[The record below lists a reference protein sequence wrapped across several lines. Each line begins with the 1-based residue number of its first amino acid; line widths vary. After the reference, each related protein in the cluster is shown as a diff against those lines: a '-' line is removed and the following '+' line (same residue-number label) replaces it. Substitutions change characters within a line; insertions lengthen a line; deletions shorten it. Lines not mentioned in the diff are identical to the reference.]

1 MNFSR
6 LRIKN
11 LLLITAAFILAA
23 CLILPQTP
31 FAATPDSGVSSD
43 ILTQLGDAMSRVSE
57 RVNPAVVNISTSKT
71 VKTPRLPF
79 DDPLFRKFFGEGR
92 TQKQKVFSLGSG
104 VIATPDGYI
113 VTCNHVIEGAEDIV
127 VRLNDSREFKGK
139 IVGLDSRTDIAIIKI
154 TAENLPTVAWGDSD
168 KLRTGAVVIAI
179 GNPYGLNQTVTMGIV
194 SATGRAGMGLVDYED
209 FIQTD
214 ASINP
219 GNSGGALINSRGELI
234 GINDAIFSTSGGN
247 QGIGF
252 AIPSSMAKNVM
263 DSIISQGKVV
273 RGYLGVQ
280 VQPLTADLAKQ
291 FGMKHDKG
299 ILVVDV
305 TEGGPADKGGI
316 KRGDIIVGF
325 DNKDLDNPFQL
336 KNLVASSKPGKI
348 VEIKI
353 FRDGNPLI
361 LPVVITEL
369 PTETVA
375 APLTESNNALKGVTV
390 QDLNADILQQL
401 GITREIQGVV
411 VMNVDEESRALGVL
425 KRGDIVMEINKKP
438 VGSLTAFKE
447 ATSKISL
454 KDAVLMLVMRG
465 GFVQYITLAGQ

>member
-6 LRIKN
+6 PRIKN

-23 CLILPQTP
+23 SLILPQAP
-31 FAATPDSGVSSD
+31 LAAAADSGVSSD

-57 RVNPAVVNISTSKT
+57 KVNPAVVNISTSKT

-79 DDPLFRKFFGEGR
+79 DDPQFRKYFGEGR

-113 VTCNHVIEGAEDIV
+113 VTCNHIIEGAEDIV

-139 IVGLDSRTDIAIIKI
+139 IIGLDSRTDIAIIKI
-154 TAENLPTVAWGDSD
+154 TAENLPTVTWGDSD
-168 KLRTGAVVIAI
+168 KLRTGAIVIAI
-179 GNPYGLNQTVTMGIV
+179 GNPYGLSQTVTMGIV

-219 GNSGGALINSRGELI
+219 GNSGGALVNSRGELI
-234 GINDAIFSTSGGN
+234 GINDAIFSTTGGN

-263 DSIISQGKVV
+263 DGIISQGKVV
-273 RGYLGVQ
+273 RGYLGIQ

-291 FGMKHDKG
+291 FGMKHEKG

-316 KRGDIIVGF
+316 KRGDVIVGF

-336 KNLVASSKPGKI
+336 KNLVASSKPGKV

-353 FRDGNPLI
+353 FREGNPLI
-361 LPVVITEL
+361 LPLVIIEM
-369 PTETVA
+369 PAETVT
-375 APLTESNNALKGVTV
+375 APETEINNALKGVTV
-390 QDLNADILQQL
+390 QDLNADILQHL
-401 GITREIQGVV
+401 GVTREVQGVV

-425 KRGDIVMEINKKP
+425 KRGDIIIEINRKP
-438 VGSLTAFKE
+438 VGSVSAFKE
-447 ATSKISL
+447 VASKISQ
-454 KDAVLMLVMRG
+454 KDDILLLVMRG
-465 GFVQYITLAGQ
+465 GVVQYITLAGQ